1 MKKHITGILISLLVL
16 STMSG
21 CGKDKKI
28 TYMDE
33 QATTSDA
40 TNASEIHLNYDIA
53 DERMS
58 FTIDADVD
66 TALSNQSAPVA
77 KASRCDYTDDDI
89 KRIADAIFDTGSYS
103 LFIPYAFR
111 SMEDVKSACDIMQE
125 EIAQYSDIADVPY
138 TLLQE
143 CYDAQKR
150 LEDGFSA
157 DPIQNNGELKW
168 YTAPVSDNS
177 NIDIN
182 SQFCTIKGTVNNK
195 PYYLSFTR
203 TDSCCMM
210 VLHANYE
217 PYTPYAWFLNQDANA
232 VYENDLF
239 PNECQYSQTDA
250 KSIVLDT
257 LQTIGITDYQITDIR
272 EAQTAKTNYEISS
285 SGQVAESQ
293 INTDSSYDSYLLYGG
308 RVIDNLSPIHTD
320 ANFSSEITPETADE
334 NEDPSTSYTDTK
346 FGFEAVI
353 ANVGNDGINY
363 LIVQNPMKVD
373 EILETKAHTLSFDQ
387 IDAIAQDYI
396 TKHDGSNLPYYIT
409 GTYMV
414 HDIQY
419 GLIRVSDEDT
429 SSYMYI
435 PAWYY
440 MVDGESSSTQ
450 YCTFSSYVIISAIDG
465 SIYNNYSGDIN

>member
-1 MKKHITGILISLLVL
+1 
-16 STMSG
+16 
-21 CGKDKKI
+21 
-28 TYMDE
+28 
-33 QATTSDA
+33 
-40 TNASEIHLNYDIA
+40 
-53 DERMS
+53 
-58 FTIDADVD
+58 
-66 TALSNQSAPVA
+66 
-77 KASRCDYTDDDI
+77 
-89 KRIADAIFDTGSYS
+89 
-103 LFIPYAFR
+103 
-111 SMEDVKSACDIMQE
+111 
-125 EIAQYSDIADVPY
+125 
-138 TLLQE
+138 
-143 CYDAQKR
+143 
-150 LEDGFSA
+150 
-157 DPIQNNGELKW
+157 
-168 YTAPVSDNS
+168 
-177 NIDIN
+177 
-182 SQFCTIKGTVNNK
+182 
-195 PYYLSFTR
+195 
-203 TDSCCMM
+203 MM

-293 INTDSSYDSYLLYGG
+293 INTDPSYDSYLLYGG

-320 ANFSSEITPETADE
+320 ANFSSEITPETTDE
-334 NEDPSTSYTDTK
+334 NEDPSASYTDTK

-409 GTYMV
+409 GT
-414 HDIQY
+414 
-419 GLIRVSDEDT
+419 
-429 SSYMYI
+429 
-435 PAWYY
+435 
-440 MVDGESSSTQ
+440 
-450 YCTFSSYVIISAIDG
+450 
-465 SIYNNYSGDIN
+465 